1 MRIKVAEYIAEF
13 FKEHKITDCFMV
25 TGGGAMYLNHAL
37 GHKKGL
43 TCIFNHHEQAC
54 TMAAEGY
61 ARMSGELPAVC
72 VTSGPGGTNA
82 VTGVMGAW
90 MDSVPMFVIS
100 GQVKRETF
108 SALYPHLELRQLG
121 DQEFDIVRCVSS
133 MTKYAVRLLKAE
145 ETVYHMEKALYLA
158 QSGRKGP
165 VWIDIPLDIQAA
177 WIETDE
183 LKHFEPEKEQI
194 YQAPEVSS
202 AMLADILKKIR
213 DAKAPLILAGTGIRL
228 GNAYA
233 EFLQLLEKLQIP
245 VVTAWNANDL
255 VAFDH
260 WLFAGMPGTVGT
272 RAGNFAVQ
280 NCDLLLNLGCRMN
293 IRMIGYNHFEFAQK
307 AYKIIADIDNQE
319 LQKPTIKPDMAVH
332 ADVKQLMRGLLKQD
346 YTPPSWHKPWINW
359 CHNLMGKYQ
368 LTSVFQKSAH
378 GRLNPYMFIG
388 RMFDKLEEDD
398 RIVCGNGSA
407 CVITFQAAKIHQGQR
422 MFTNSGCASMGYG
435 LPAAI
440 GAAVSDNSRRVI
452 CIEGDG
458 SIMMNLQELATVAY
472 HEFDLKIF
480 ILNNNGYHSI
490 RQTQQKLFHAS
501 FVGIDSD
508 SGVGFPDFEKLADA
522 FCIPYFRID
531 EDAYM
536 AEILEKVLGCTGA
549 CICEVFI
556 DPAQEFEP
564 KVASRIQPDGSMVSA
579 ALDDM
584 YPFLTQEELDKI
596 HYDRKNL

>member
-1 MRIKVAEYIAEF
+1 
-13 FKEHKITDCFMV
+13 
-25 TGGGAMYLNHAL
+25 
-37 GHKKGL
+37 
-43 TCIFNHHEQAC
+43 
-54 TMAAEGY
+54 MAAEGY
-61 ARMSGELPAVC
+61 ARMSGKLPAVC

-145 ETVYHMEKALYLA
+145 ETAYHMEKALYLA

-202 AMLADILKKIR
+202 YMLADILKKIR

-233 EFLQLLEKLQIP
+233 EFLQLLEKLRIP

-280 NCDLLLNLGCRMN
+280 NCDLLLSLGCRMN
-293 IRMIGYNHFEFAQK
+293 IRMIGYNHYEFAQN

-332 ADVKQLMRGLLKQD
+332 ADVKQLMCGLLKQD
-346 YTPPSWHKPWINW
+346 YMPPSWHKPWINW
-359 CHNLMGKYQ
+359 CHNLKEKYQ
-368 LTSVFQKSAH
+368 LISVFSKPAR

-440 GAAVSDNSRRVI
+440 GAAVSDNSRHVI

-508 SGVGFPDFEKLADA
+508 SGVGFPDFEKLAEA

-531 EDAYM
+531 EDACM

-564 KVASRIQPDGSMVSA
+564 KVASRIQSDGSMASA